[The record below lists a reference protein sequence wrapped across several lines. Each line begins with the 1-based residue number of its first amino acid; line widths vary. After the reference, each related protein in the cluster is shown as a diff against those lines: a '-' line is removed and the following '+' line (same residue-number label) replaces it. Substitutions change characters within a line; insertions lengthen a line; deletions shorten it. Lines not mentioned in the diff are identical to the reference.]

1 MIHEKVT
8 HTRNG
13 DKTEMIYIDPGHI
26 NEMEKLGGWME
37 NSMLEAIA
45 GMGISGTYV
54 DIGAHVGNHTVFFA
68 KYTKATTVHA
78 YEAIP
83 EIFQVLKQNVEP
95 YDDRIV
101 LHNHCIGE
109 STWCYQPLL
118 NTERPAQSKIDI
130 RKGRGGMEVK
140 PLQIDS
146 KVGLIKIDVEG
157 GEYEVLKG
165 CMDVIKRDKPDLF
178 IETFN
183 DFERVLDLLPSG
195 YQKITRYNTA
205 PTYHFAITKNF

>member
-8 HTRNG
+8 HIRNG
-13 DKTEMIYIDPGHI
+13 DKTEIVYIDPGHI
-26 NEMEKLGGWME
+26 QEMGKLGGWME
-37 NSMLEAIA
+37 NRMLEAIA
-45 GMGISGTYV
+45 RMEITGAYV

-83 EIFQVLKQNVEP
+83 EIFEVLKQNVDP
-95 YDDRIV
+95 YKDRII

-109 STWCYQPLL
+109 SIGYYRPLL
-118 NTERPAQSKIDI
+118 NSERPGKSKIEAREGDEGLI
-130 RKGRGGMEVK
+130 IT
-140 PLQIDS
+140 PLQMDS

-157 GEYEVLKG
+157 GEHDVVRG
-165 CMDVIKRDKPDLF
+165 CMEVIERDKPELF
-178 IETFN
+178 IETF
-183 DFERVLDLLPSG
+183 DDYEGVLNLLPSG

-205 PTYHFAITKNF
+205 PTYHFSVKNNI

>member
-45 GMGISGTYV
+45 RMGITGTYV
-54 DIGAHVGNHTVFFA
+54 DIGAHVGNHTIFFA
-68 KYTKATTVHA
+68 KYTKATMVHA

-83 EIFQVLKQNVEP
+83 QIFEVLKQNAEP
-95 YDDRIV
+95 YKDRII

-109 STWCYQPLL
+109 LTGSYQPLL
-118 NTERPAQSKIDI
+118 NTKRPAQSKIDT
-130 RKGRGGMEVK
+130 GEGGKDLVIT
-140 PLQIDS
+140 PLQMES

-157 GEYEVLKG
+157 GEYEVVRG
-165 CMDVIKRDKPDLF
+165 CMDVIERDKPDLF

-205 PTYHFAITKNF
+205 PTYHFTVTNNI

>member
-13 DKTEMIYIDPGHI
+13 DKTEIVYIDPGHI
-26 NEMEKLGGWME
+26 YEMGKLGGWME

-45 GMGISGTYV
+45 GMGIAGTYV

-83 EIFQVLKQNVEP
+83 EIFQVLKQNVDP
-95 YDDRIV
+95 YKDRII
-101 LHNHCIGE
+101 LHNCCIGE
-109 STWCYQPLL
+109 STGYYRPLL
-118 NTERPAQSKIDI
+118 NSERPAQSKIEA
-130 RKGRGGMEVK
+130 RGGGNGLEIV
-140 PLQIDS
+140 PLKMNS

-157 GEYEVLKG
+157 GEHDVVRG
-165 CMDVIKRDKPDLF
+165 CMEVIERDKPELF
-178 IETFN
+178 IETF
-183 DFERVLDLLPSG
+183 DDYEGVLNLLPSG

-205 PTYHFAITKNF
+205 PTYHFSVKSNI